1 MKLNKLIPLLVL
13 TGCMTSCTSYSSKP
27 GKIENLLGTYELVT
41 YKMRHEV
48 ENQEAEN
55 EADNEADNEYDKK
68 AEIGAVAYFSID
80 KDGYGYYG
88 YKDNSTAARVDSVF
102 TTFTYDDD
110 KPSLIKAITMK
121 DGVTHK
127 YDYAKAPGCLDEP
140 TMGFRSELF
149 KKTLNYTVH
158 SGHMLFDKKTKI
170 PYRFVEYKRI
180 SKDASLAKVNSLL
193 GTNVSFSI
201 PYEMKAMTG
210 YAVYRCLPKD
220 GEAGNKGIYEYAILD
235 LDSYSNGQLDLIY
248 SLKEAPGQQTKKL
261 DVSVAE
267 KGKTMKLE
275 LEGKSFYSV
284 ANGDKLSMGNFDSRY
299 DEYDDT
305 DPYYSES
312 FSLYWSTDATIES
325 IIQEE
330 TASV

>member
-1 MKLNKLIPLLVL
+1 MKLTKLIPLIVL

-27 GKIENLLGTYELVT
+27 GKIENLIGTYELIT
-41 YKMRHEV
+41 YKMKHEV
-48 ENQEAEN
+48 ENPETE
-55 EADNEADNEYDKK
+55 NEADNEYDKK

-88 YKDNSTAARVDSVF
+88 YKDSSTAARVDSVF
-102 TTFTYDDD
+102 TTFTYDDE
-110 KPSLIKAITMK
+110 KPSLVKAITMK

-140 TMGFRSELF
+140 TMGFKCELL

-158 SGHMLFDKKTKI
+158 SGHMLFDKNTKI
-170 PYRFVEYKRI
+170 PYRYVEYKRI
-180 SKDASLAKVNSLL
+180 SKEASLAKVNSLL
-193 GTNVSFSI
+193 GTNVSFTK

-220 GEAGNKGIYEYAILD
+220 GSIGNKGIYEYAILN
-235 LDSYSNGQLDLIY
+235 LDSYNNGQLDLVY
-248 SLKEAPGQQTKKL
+248 SLKETPGLQTMKL
-261 DVSVAE
+261 NVSVFE
-267 KGKTMKLE
+267 KGKTMQLE
-275 LEGKSFYSV
+275 FENKTFYSV
-284 ANGDKLSMGNFDSRY
+284 ANADKLSLGNFDSRY
-299 DEYDDT
+299 DEYDES

-312 FSLYWSTDATIES
+312 FSLYYGTDATIES

-330 TASV
+330 TASL